1 MKWIL
6 AVLALGLSITTMN
19 AYGIVQ
25 SNDGTPEDD
34 TIDGEFTSSGY
45 NNPTEVTHF
54 EFKEIDDT
62 NSISGSNIISGASL
76 TPQKKYYVKLEIYDR
91 ETIADVT
98 RVAVSFFDNTDYS
111 DGDTFRGKPEPS
123 STSNGKSV
131 VIGWDRGNLHSSQG
145 AIGLYTSVNP
155 VEDPN
160 RSMDYHAVVGNTISS
175 INSWEIVQSTAPA
188 VGVNENLTEAA
199 FEFIFKISRVAREG
213 INNWQFGYYIQD
225 GVQNNNTINTIT
237 NPGITTGSDPDS
249 GRSTYSMQWYGEI
262 NVPTTISWAGIT
274 PGVDFTDS
282 ASVVTGAGFKYY
294 VNGGF
299 EIAAQISNQWTPSA
313 TQVANVQPAQLTE
326 AAIIDASNPPQ
337 AFAMEIITQSASGNN
352 ESSQVA
358 FNPKPSD
365 SNGLSEEVVIQ
376 RTPNPVST
384 GIGYFAEQG
393 FENTASGDGE
403 LDGYTFYLKTSTDLQ
418 NATYSGEIKFT
429 LRND

>member
-1 MKWIL
+1 MKFIIIL
-6 AVLALGLSITTMN
+6 LSLGFSLMTMD

-25 SNDGTPEDD
+25 SNDETPEDD

-98 RVAVSFFDNTDYS
+98 RVAINFFDNSTDS
-111 DGDTFRGKPEPS
+111 DGDTFRGKPEPNANS
-123 STSNGKSV
+123 RGESV

-145 AIGLYTSVNP
+145 AIGLFDSIEPGTAGEN
-155 VEDPN
+155 
-160 RSMDYHAVVGNTISS
+160 MDGHAIVGNTISS
-175 INSWEIVQSTAPA
+175 IVSWEIIQSTAPA

-237 NPGITTGSDPDS
+237 NPGVTTGSDPDS

-262 NVPTTISWAGIT
+262 NVPTAISWSGIT
-274 PGVDFTDS
+274 PGVDFTDP
-282 ASVVTGAGFKYY
+282 ASVVTGTGFEYF

-313 TQVANVQPAQLTE
+313 TQVANVQPAQLTG
-326 AAIIDASNPPQ
+326 AAVIDASNPPQ
-337 AFAMEIITQSASGNN
+337 AFAMEILTQSAVGKNGSTP
-352 ESSQVA
+352 VA
-358 FNPKPSD
+358 FTPDPTDLEDYSF
-365 SNGLSEEVVIQ
+365 EVVIQ
-376 RTPNPVST
+376 RSPTANGNVFIKEAGINNATPINSD
-384 GIGYFAEQG
+384 
-393 FENTASGDGE
+393 FE
-403 LDGYTFYLKTSTDLQ
+403 GYTFYLKTSTDLQ

>member
-98 RVAVSFFDNTDYS
+98 RVAISFFDNTDYS
-111 DGDTFRGKPEPS
+111 DGDSFRGQSIPNR
-123 STSNGKSV
+123 TTNGKEMV
-131 VIGWDRGNLHSSQG
+131 FGWDRGNPITSQG
-145 AIGLYTSVNP
+145 AIGMYKANLEGLDALTSASLSY
-155 VEDPN
+155 EI
-160 RSMDYHAVVGNTISS
+160 IS
-175 INSWEIVQSTAPA
+175 STAPA
-188 VGVNENLTEAA
+188 VGVNEQVTEAA

-225 GVQNNNTINTIT
+225 GVNNTTLSAVT
-237 NPGITTGSDPDS
+237 NPGITPGSNPDS

-274 PGVDFTDS
+274 PGVNFNDS

-299 EIAAQISNQWTPSA
+299 EIAARISNQWTPSA
-313 TQVANVQPAQLTE
+313 TRVANVQPAQLTE
-326 AAIIDASNPPQ
+326 AAIIDQSNPPQ
-337 AFAMEIITQSASGNN
+337 AFAMKIITQGAAGNN
-352 ESSQVA
+352 ESSQVS
-358 FNPKPSD
+358 FDPKPSD
-365 SNGLSEEVVIQ
+365 SNDLSEEVVIQ
-376 RTPNPVST
+376 RTPDPEAT
-384 GIGYFAEQG
+384 GVGFFAEQG
-393 FENTASGDGE
+393 FGNTASGDGKI
-403 LDGYTFYLKTSTDLQ
+403 DGYTFYLKTSTDLQ